1 MLLHIRHPEVYTHL
15 GVVPPRGF
23 LLHGPP
29 GCGKTLL
36 AQAIAGVRWLHI
48 YSFFLFWV
56 TFRGKENNILSE
68 ETRAF
73 HFSHTMI
80 V

>member
-1 MLLHIRHPEVYTHL
+1 MLIHVRHPEVYLHL

-36 AQAIAGVRWLHI
+36 AQAIAGV
-48 YSFFLFWV
+48 
-56 TFRGKENNILSE
+56 KEL
-68 ETRAF
+68 
-73 HFSHTMI
+73 
-80 V
+80 